1 MPDYLVF
8 HVWYIRILQFVIN
21 DGCLAQSAVVE
32 LTAKARK
39 LIENYKNSNVAP
51 QCLLRILEQLGL
63 SQKRLMQD
71 EITRWSTTYYMLE
84 RLSNWTKSSNLSYR
98 SRGWSSFWINQLK
111 LDSGWENI
119 KNSPNLRRSN
129 SGSNWQFVQQQ
140 VSLIQW
146 WIAQWSYL
154 KYLIVIMVK
163 WNEEGNTEIIEGT
176 LKPHGIYYAIATL
189 LDPTFT
195 KQNIFIITFSSS
207 CKKMLLVA
215 NKALEDKKRRSYL
228 QMPQSG
234 QY

>member
-84 RLSNWTKSSNLSYR
+84 RLSN
-98 SRGWSSFWINQLK
+98 
-111 LDSGWENI
+111 
-119 KNSPNLRRSN
+119 
-129 SGSNWQFVQQQ
+129 
-140 VSLIQW
+140 
-146 WIAQWSYL
+146 
-154 KYLIVIMVK
+154 
-163 WNEEGNTEIIEGT
+163 
-176 LKPHGIYYAIATL
+176 
-189 LDPTFT
+189 
-195 KQNIFIITFSSS
+195 
-207 CKKMLLVA
+207 
-215 NKALEDKKRRSYL
+215 
-228 QMPQSG
+228 
-234 QY
+234 